1 MTTKYYDWINIKTG
15 EKYSKLSKARL
26 LKLYPE
32 LNQGGISRVASVGI
46 TFKGKELHHKGWKT
60 TLCYLV

>member
-46 TFKGKELHHKGWKT
+46 KFKGKELHHKG
-60 TLCYLV
+60 